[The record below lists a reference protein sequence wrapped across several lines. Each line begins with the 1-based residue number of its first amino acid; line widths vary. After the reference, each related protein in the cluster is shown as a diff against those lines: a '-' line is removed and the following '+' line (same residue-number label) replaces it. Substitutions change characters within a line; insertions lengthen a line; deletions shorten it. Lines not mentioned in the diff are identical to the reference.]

1 MQYWTPVS
9 VEPREKFCPGT
20 WHFFLHIFLNGNWEQ
35 STEWM
40 HGRKVGLLSQMRC
53 LLLNYAHGLNRP
65 AGLVGRGHGRCTGGR
80 GADPHTPSAAGKCC
94 WPGYRRPHPPRSFF
108 PQILQT
114 VKSIQW
120 WQWYSSVNNN
130 KKKSKRNCLRQS
142 IYNSNR
148 VLSGLVGFF
157 LLLLFHGT
165 AASALNRLFANT
177 AETHFTVRS
186 CCRWGA
192 YEQERA

>member
-1 MQYWTPVS
+1 
-9 VEPREKFCPGT
+9 
-20 WHFFLHIFLNGNWEQ
+20 
-35 STEWM
+35 M

-94 WPGYRRPHPPRSFF
+94 WPGHRRPRPPRSFF
-108 PQILQT
+108 PHILQT

-120 WQWYSSVNNN
+120 WQWYSSVKQSKK
-130 KKKSKRNCLRQS
+130 KKKSERNCLRQS
-142 IYNSNR
+142 IYNSHR
-148 VLSGLVGFF
+148 VLSGLVVF
-157 LLLLFHGT
+157 LLLLFHST
-165 AASALNRLFANT
+165 VASVLNRLFANT

>member
-1 MQYWTPVS
+1 M
-9 VEPREKFCPGT
+9 E
-20 WHFFLHIFLNGNWEQ
+20 

-40 HGRKVGLLSQMRC
+40 HGRKVGLLPQMRC
-53 LLLNYAHGLNRP
+53 LLLNYAHGVNRP

-94 WPGYRRPHPPRSFF
+94 WPGHRRPRPPRSFF

-130 KKKSKRNCLRQS
+130 EKKEQEKLPEAINLQFKPCLKWACWVF
-142 IYNSNR
+142 YCC
-148 VLSGLVGFF
+148 FF
-157 LLLLFHGT
+157 FTAPWPLRSTGYLLTPQKLT
-165 AASALNRLFANT
+165 SPWEVAADG
-177 AETHFTVRS
+177 
-186 CCRWGA
+186 GA